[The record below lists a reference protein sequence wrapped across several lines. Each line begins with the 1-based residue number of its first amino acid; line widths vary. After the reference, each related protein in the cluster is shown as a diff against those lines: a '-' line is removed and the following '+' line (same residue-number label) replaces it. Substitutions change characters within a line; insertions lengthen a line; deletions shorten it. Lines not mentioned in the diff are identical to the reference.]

1 MSEEEIKEIIDIV
14 ASIQVS
20 NETEAIAKEELM
32 SYAEQLQ
39 KEYNILTLLCDIIKL
54 QHQLEE
60 KDKVID
66 EAINYINKHRAGFV
80 QPMKY
85 IELSEI
91 LTLYLQISLYK
102 YSI

>member
-91 LTLYLQISLYK
+91 LERGK
-102 YSI
+102 NGK